1 MTERHQPDHEHH
13 SSGDRGNYWRFMAM
27 VATST
32 AVMFGLMYLN
42 TYELDHTRWSETRFW
57 MTFVMGGMMMIIM
70 LLFMWGMYKDRTKNF
85 IILGVGALV
94 FALAL
99 WLVRSQATV
108 DDKEYMSAMIPHHSI
123 AVLTSSRA
131 EITDPRVRKL
141 ADSIIEAQVQEI
153 AQMKMLIKDIEENG
167 EMGDGSPLTAR
178 TTKLTP
184 QLVQEARKALE
195 GPAIPESRNEVSVE
209 QE

>member
-1 MTERHQPDHEHH
+1 MARQPEQQGHH
-13 SSGDRGNYWRFMAM
+13 GGGGNYWRFMAM

-32 AVMFGLMYLN
+32 AIMFGVMYLH
-42 TYELDHTRWSETRFW
+42 TYELDHVTWSETRFW
-57 MTFVMGGMMMIIM
+57 MTFVMGGTMMIVM

-94 FALAL
+94 FAVAL

-108 DDKEYMSAMIPHHSI
+108 DDEEYMSAMIPHHSI

-141 ADSIIEAQVQEI
+141 ADAIIEAQIKEI
-153 AQMKMLIKDIEENG
+153 AEMKLLLEDIDRNG
-167 EMGDGSPLTAR
+167 EMGDGTPLPAR
-178 TTKLTP
+178 TTDLTP
-184 QLVQEARKALE
+184 ELMQEAAKAVERPLD
-195 GPAIPESRNEVSVE
+195 PEVRDAVEVGE
-209 QE
+209 

>member
-1 MTERHQPDHEHH
+1 MARQPEQQEHH
-13 SSGDRGNYWRFMAM
+13 GGGGNYWRFMAM

-32 AVMFGLMYLN
+32 AIMFGVMYLH
-42 TYELDHTRWSETRFW
+42 TYELDHVTWSETRFW
-57 MTFVMGGMMMIIM
+57 MTFVMGGTMMIVM

-94 FALAL
+94 FAVAL

-108 DDKEYMSAMIPHHSI
+108 DDEEYMSAMIPHHSI

-141 ADSIIEAQVQEI
+141 ADAIIEAQIKEI
-153 AQMKMLIKDIEENG
+153 AEMKLLLEDIDRNG
-167 EMGDGSPLTAR
+167 EMGDGTPLPAR
-178 TTKLTP
+178 TTDLTP
-184 QLVQEARKALE
+184 ELMQEAAKAVERPLD
-195 GPAIPESRNEVSVE
+195 PEVRDAVEVGE
-209 QE
+209 